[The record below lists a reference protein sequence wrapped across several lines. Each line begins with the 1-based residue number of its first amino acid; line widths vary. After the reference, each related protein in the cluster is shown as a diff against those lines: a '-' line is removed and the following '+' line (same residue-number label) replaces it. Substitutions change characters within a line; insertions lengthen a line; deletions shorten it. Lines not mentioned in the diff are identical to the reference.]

1 MLSIEKLQVSYGNIV
16 ALRGVDVAVAKG
28 EIIAVIG
35 PNGAGKS
42 TLLLTVAGVVKAK
55 AGEVRFDGDPILG
68 VAPER
73 LAAMGLSLV
82 PEGRHIF
89 GSLTVAENIELGATT
104 RRDRGEVAADIE
116 RVLGMFPVLR
126 DRYRQRAG
134 QLSGGEQQMLAIAR
148 ALMSRP
154 KLLLLDEPSLGL
166 APLVVKQVYDAI
178 VELRNQGMTVLIVEQ
193 SVSRALSAADRT
205 YVMNSG
211 VIAMVG
217 RSEELQGT
225 AAFDAAY
232 FGAQSEHASKI
243 APEKAPEKA
252 PERAR

>member
-1 MLSIEKLQVSYGNIV
+1 MLAIANLHVSYGNIV
-16 ALRGVDVAVAKG
+16 ALRGVDIVVGQG
-28 EIIAVIG
+28 EIVAVIG

-42 TLLLTVAGVVKAK
+42 TLLLTVAGVVKARSGQVTF
-55 AGEVRFDGDPILG
+55 AGESILG
-68 VAPER
+68 AAPER
-73 LAAMGLSLV
+73 LAADGLSLV

-89 GSLTVAENIELGATT
+89 GSLTVAENIDLGATT
-104 RRDRGEVAADIE
+104 RSDRSGIADDVE
-116 RVLGMFPVLR
+116 KVLAMFPVLR

-148 ALMSRP
+148 ALLSRP

-166 APLVVKQVYDAI
+166 APLVVKQVYDA
-178 VELRNQGMTVLIVEQ
+178 VTELRKQGMTVLIVEQ
-193 SVSRALSAADRT
+193 SVNRALAAADRT

-211 VIAMVG
+211 AIAMVG

-232 FGAQSEHASKI
+232 FGAQA
-243 APEKAPEKA
+243 
-252 PERAR
+252 ERPR